1 MWRNVLLD
9 ENVGRLA
16 AGMADGVQMCI
27 YRVVGLLLQ
36 LDDTVLNVSSL
47 VFTRSSLQ
55 PINPGEKKWF
65 GL

>member
-1 MWRNVLLD
+1 MLLD

-36 LDDTVLNVSSL
+36 LVLNVSSL

-55 PINPGEKKWF
+55 PINPGEKKN
-65 GL
+65 GLAYSKEN

>member
-36 LDDTVLNVSSL
+36 LVLNVSSL